1 MRMAS
6 YTVSEVMDLVTG
18 GDFDSEGE
26 SEIEED
32 PSFPLPRT
40 SSSDEEDSDID
51 QQGTSALEI
60 GIIYMILFY
69 KFKVGV

>member
-1 MRMAS
+1 MES

-40 SSSDEEDSDID
+40 SSSEEEDSDID
-51 QQGTSALEI
+51 QQGTSAPEI
-60 GIIYMILFY
+60 GIIYILFY